1 MKEGEAERRAWVSK
15 GKSGFDDGGI
25 QFWKSRD
32 VVPDFFFGGG
42 RGSPGP
48 GPLGRGLALINTPD

>member
-1 MKEGEAERRAWVSK
+1 MKEGEEERRVWVSK

-32 VVPDFFFGGG
+32 VLPNLF
-42 RGSPGP
+42 
-48 GPLGRGLALINTPD
+48 